1 MNDMESQLAELLK
14 AAVADPPDNR
24 VTVTAV
30 RHQRT
35 RRQTAAAVGAV
46 IAIAVLGVTSVGLI
60 RGLASPPPAAGPAL
74 PAGVPRYY
82 AEEAFGHGGQ
92 YRTVMRATATGT
104 VTAAIR
110 CPLPHAISLIGP
122 IAADKYQR
130 FFMVCTAF
138 RGNTLTD
145 ARIYQFRVTSSG
157 KVRSYA
163 PVRGGD
169 LGAVQSVHLAVS
181 PDGSQI
187 AVAVIP
193 SAGSVTTEDATQ
205 ARIVVINTRTA
216 ARAIWRNPPAAPGA
230 IRFSN
235 LDISFAASGRELVFL
250 GTRTCGPTGNQVQ
263 CPHWDQQVRALAPA
277 SGGGRLSAGR
287 ILLRRIGSQTNMIS
301 DAVVSADGSTL
312 TIVTQSFQRGS
323 DQGPSTLT
331 VSQILLAT
339 RTQQVI
345 YHANGTHGLRPLV
358 PFNPDYSGRH
368 FLIGLNGWGPG
379 GAPTGGWINHGRL
392 VKLKPFNTSVYE
404 AW

>member
-1 MNDMESQLAELLK
+1 MNDMESRLAELLK
-14 AAVADPPDNR
+14 AAVENPPDDR

-30 RHQRT
+30 RHQRA
-35 RRQTAAAVGAV
+35 RRQTAAAVGAT
-46 IAIAVLGVTSVGLI
+46 IAIAVLGVISAGLI

-74 PAGVPRYY
+74 PAGIPRYY
-82 AEEAFGHGGQ
+82 AEETFSHGRQ
-92 YRTVMRATATGT
+92 DRTVIRATATGT

-110 CPLPHAISLIGP
+110 CPLPHAAPLIGP
-122 IAADKYQR
+122 IAADKYQQ
-130 FFMVCTAF
+130 FFMVCYAV
-138 RGNTLTD
+138 RGHTLTD

-169 LGAVQSVHLAVS
+169 LGVLQPVHLAVS

-187 AVAVIP
+187 AVAASP
-193 SAGSVTTEDATQ
+193 PAGNAPADNTAQ
-205 ARIVVINTRTA
+205 ARIVVINTRTG

-230 IRFSN
+230 IRFYD
-235 LDISFAASGRELVFL
+235 LDVSFAASGRELVFL
-250 GTRTCGPTGNQVQ
+250 GTRTCGPTGNQVK

-277 SGGGRLSAGR
+277 SGGGQLNAGR

-301 DAVVSADGSTL
+301 DAVVTADGSTL
-312 TIVTQSFQRGS
+312 TIVMQSFPGGP
-323 DQGPSTLT
+323 DQIPSTAT

-345 YHANGTHGLRPLV
+345 YHVNGTRGLRPLG

-368 FLIGLNGWGPG
+368 FLLGLNRWDPSGT
-379 GAPTGGWINHGRL
+379 PTGGWINHGRL
-392 VKLKPFNTSVYE
+392 VKLKPFNTSAYE